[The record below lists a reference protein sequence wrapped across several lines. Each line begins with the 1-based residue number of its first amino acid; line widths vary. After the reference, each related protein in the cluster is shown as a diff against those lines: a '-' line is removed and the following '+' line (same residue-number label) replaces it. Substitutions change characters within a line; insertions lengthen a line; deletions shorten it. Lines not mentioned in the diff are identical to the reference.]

1 MIQTCPKSGTCPHW
15 SSMNMIVLRCSK
27 HNTHTQRSFG
37 TILLSFLGP
46 ASETKRLQFSLSN
59 WHCLLSPAHREML
72 HGRINALGSAR
83 SLANQ
88 SESYSTCPRFWWNIS
103 RNDEYLLRFWFFF
116 GNIWNFRW
124 AKCPWTPSRTD
135 VVAVGQNLR
144 FSAGWC
150 STERFKRIAFVGLVP
165 LDSAFIP
172 VPSNM

>member
-1 MIQTCPKSGTCPHW
+1 MIQRCPFL
-15 SSMNMIVLRCSK
+15 VLAPTEVQWTWLFQDVLST
-27 HNTHTQRSFG
+27 THTQRSFG

-72 HGRINALGSAR
+72 HGRINALGSAG

-88 SESYSTCPRFWWNIS
+88 SGSYSTCPRFWWNIS

-116 GNIWNFRW
+116 GNIWNFRR
-124 AKCPWTPSRTD
+124 AKCPSTPSRTD

-150 STERFKRIAFVGLVP
+150 STQWHP
-165 LDSAFIP
+165 PSCTFIP
-172 VPSNM
+172 LRGSNGLHLSGWSH

>member
-1 MIQTCPKSGTCPHW
+1 MSKIWYLPPLKFNEHD
-15 SSMNMIVLRCSK
+15 CSK
-27 HNTHTQRSFG
+27 MFYAQHTHSEVSVLFYSHFWVPLAKPSG
-37 TILLSFLGP
+37 SNS
-46 ASETKRLQFSLSN
+46 ASRTDTVF
-59 WHCLLSPAHREML
+59 
-72 HGRINALGSAR
+72 SAR
-83 SLANQ
+83 PTVKCFMDVSMPSVLWGHWQIKVGPIPLVLDFGEISPVMMNI
-88 SESYSTCPRFWWNIS
+88 WWDSDEIS
-103 RNDEYLLRFWFFF
+103 
-116 GNIWNFRW
+116 NIWNFRR